1 MPKTLPAHYFQLSWQ
16 PTSLPGLVYWSVVE
30 ILRVLLVAD
39 VLRHRLGVVIN
50 TCKPFVCQQI
60 WHALAKYLDIHD
72 RHHGMEFF
80 QLGFSNSSSI
90 QVPSCTLVSRWQPLI
105 IISSW
110 DHLFLSNMVDCVCTV
125 PPWRVHGCRLLLSE
139 EQWTLPY
146 VLEREWSRHEKE
158 SHLVIFLVTSQTRHI
173 LSRGNSFFRAVLWT
187 MKIWRWEGCC
197 QRWYWWCCWWDIENA
212 DDDATCIIAVR
223 NDCGLKNPGSQ
234 TEIGRLKSPVQPFW
248 WWLTKILTTITIL
261 TILVLPCN
269 SLILK
274 SRSAYLLSFRFYI

>member
-90 QVPSCTLVSRWQPLI
+90 QVPSCTLVTASYHHIIVGSSFSFQTWWMVCALYLHEESMDVGSFSRRSSELLPMFWNENDQDMRRSLTWS
-105 IISSW
+105 SSW
-110 DHLFLSNMVDCVCTV
+110 
-125 PPWRVHGCRLLLSE
+125 WRRRRGTSCPEATHSFALCSG
-139 EQWTLPY
+139 QWRY
-146 VLEREWSRHEKE
+146 EDEKD
-158 SHLVIFLVTSQTRHI
+158 VVKDDT
-173 LSRGNSFFRAVLWT
+173 
-187 MKIWRWEGCC
+187 
-197 QRWYWWCCWWDIENA
+197 
-212 DDDATCIIAVR
+212 DDAA
-223 NDCGLKNPGSQ
+223 D
-234 TEIGRLKSPVQPFW
+234 EILRMLMMMPP
-248 WWLTKILTTITIL
+248 
-261 TILVLPCN
+261 
-269 SLILK
+269 
-274 SRSAYLLSFRFYI
+274 A